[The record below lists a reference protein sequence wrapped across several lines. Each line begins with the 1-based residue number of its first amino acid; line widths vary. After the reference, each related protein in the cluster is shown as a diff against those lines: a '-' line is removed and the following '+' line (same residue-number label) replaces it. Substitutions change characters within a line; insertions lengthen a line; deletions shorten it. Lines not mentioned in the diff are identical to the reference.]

1 MRERPP
7 IWEGSGP
14 AAAAGAAASSFVRE
28 FRLAVTSL
36 PEAEIEVV
44 SFEGVE
50 AQNELYAFD
59 VLWTARADLLTEP
72 VSDLIG
78 RRARLSMP
86 TPHGVRCV
94 HGIVTEAAAV
104 ATHERDHV
112 YLARVAP
119 ALYRLSRA
127 RDSRVFQDMSVQQIA
142 AEVLAQHGVA
152 FDIRLAQGRGPRAY
166 CTQYGESDLEFLV
179 RLLAEE
185 GIAFWFEHPPAEE
198 GTPPDRAVE
207 RLVLADTDA
216 FLQPLEGSAR
226 IPFRPETGA
235 LAPTGEAVVAL
246 RAGNALEPT
255 RSALRRFDF
264 LRSAPTPGRAN
275 PTPPAGHLSTLVGG
289 AESAAFGLPGAES
302 ASAGGAVSGARPL
315 EIYDPHGDDR
325 DESVTPDL
333 ARLRLEQ
340 LRGRAAGCA
349 GASTCRRLTP
359 GATIEIEDQDV
370 LPAGE
375 EVAVVRVQH
384 RGSNRGDSAV
394 RYKNE
399 FAGVPR
405 GALFRPPP
413 PARRFVQVVESAVVV
428 GPENNAIHADD
439 HGRIRV
445 QFPWDRRG
453 RNDEH
458 STCWV
463 RVLQAWSG
471 PAYGFQFIPR
481 VGTEVL
487 VSFLGGD
494 PDRPVVTGCLP
505 NPTRPLP
512 YNLPEQITRSGVR
525 TRSTPGDSGG
535 YNELAF
541 DDREG
546 HELVFLRAQRNHEVL
561 ILNEH
566 TVRVGKGQTTTVG
579 EGRRAEVG
587 GDEELHVGGAR
598 RVQVEG
604 NAAEIVAGA
613 TLLQAS
619 ARVVR
624 VGGDDIR
631 HVDGDAAVKVG
642 GSFRLAAGTSEV
654 EDAVIQA
661 SGEAKLVGA
670 RAIRLRSPGTIELA
684 TGDSTLTLTPDGI
697 TVRAKQITFEG
708 TEGIKLV
715 RGTSSVTIEDAI
727 EVASDTVK
735 LTAQAASLTL
745 NQNAELLGTQIK
757 LKNSSSAQASQRD
770 RESAPAGQARFRVEG
785 PPGFTGPFTVVVALP
800 TGEVVERETD
810 ASGEVVLDG
819 VEGDHFEIV
828 ELRYG
833 SQRLSHEAAET

>member
-1 MRERPP
+1 MSERPP
-7 IWEGSGP
+7 IWEGFVP
-14 AAAAGAAASSFVRE
+14 AAAAASASSSFVRE
-28 FRLAVTSL
+28 FRLALASL

-59 VLWTARADLLTEP
+59 VLWTARSDVLTDP
-72 VSDLIG
+72 VSALIG
-78 RRARLSMP
+78 RRARLSLP
-86 TPHGVRCV
+86 APHGVRCV

-104 ATHERDHV
+104 ATNERDHV
-112 YLARVAP
+112 YLVRIAP
-119 ALYRLSRA
+119 ALYRLSRT
-127 RDSRVFQDMSVQQIA
+127 RDSRVFQDMSVQQIV
-142 AEVLAQHGVA
+142 AEVLAEHGVEL
-152 FDIRLAQGRGPRAY
+152 DMRLAQARGPRAY
-166 CTQYGESDLEFLV
+166 CTQYGESDLEFFV

-198 GTPPDRAVE
+198 GTPPERALEQE
-207 RLVLADTDA
+207 RLVLADADA
-216 FLQPLEGSAR
+216 FLLPLEGGAH

-235 LAPTGEAVVAL
+235 LATAGEAVVAL
-246 RAGNALEPT
+246 RAGHTLEPT

-264 LRSAPTPGRAN
+264 LRSAPTPGRDN
-275 PTPPAGHLSTLVGG
+275 PMPPAGHLSTLVGG
-289 AESAAFGLPGAES
+289 AESAAFGVPGTES
-302 ASAGGAVSGARPL
+302 ARPL

-325 DESVTPDL
+325 DESITPDL

-349 GASTCRRLTP
+349 GASTSRRLTP
-359 GATIEIEDQDV
+359 GYAIEIDDQDV

-375 EVAVVRVQH
+375 EIAVVRVHH

-394 RYKNE
+394 RYKND
-399 FAGVPR
+399 FACVPR
-405 GALFRPPP
+405 GALLRPPP
-413 PARRFVQVVESAVVV
+413 PARRFVQVVESGVVV
-428 GPENNAIHADD
+428 GPENNDIHADD
-439 HGRIRV
+439 HGRVRV

-453 RNDEH
+453 KNDER
-458 STCWV
+458 STCWM

-481 VGTEVL
+481 IGTEVL

-525 TRSTPGDSGG
+525 TRSSPGESGG

-546 HELVFLRAQRNHEVL
+546 HELVYLRAQRNHEVM

-619 ARVVR
+619 ARAVR
-624 VGGDDIR
+624 VGGDDVR
-631 HVDGDAAVKVG
+631 HVEGDAAIKVG
-642 GSFRLAAGTSEV
+642 RALRIAVGTSEV

-661 SGEAKLVGA
+661 SGESKLVGA
-670 RAIRLRSPGTIELA
+670 RAIRLRSPGVIELA
-684 TGDSTLTLTPDGI
+684 TGDSTLTMTPDGI

-708 TEGIKLV
+708 TEGITLV
-715 RGTSSVTIEDAI
+715 RGTSSVKIEDAI
-727 EVASDTVK
+727 EIQSDTVK

-770 RESAPAGQARFRVEG
+770 RENAPAGQARFRVEG

-819 VEGDHFEIV
+819 VEGDRFEIV